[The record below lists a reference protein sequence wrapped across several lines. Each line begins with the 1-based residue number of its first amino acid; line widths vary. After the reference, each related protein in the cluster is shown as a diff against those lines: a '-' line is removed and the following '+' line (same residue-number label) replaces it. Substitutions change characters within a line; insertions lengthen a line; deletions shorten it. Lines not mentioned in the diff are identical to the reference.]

1 MNDELISKNE
11 LLERIS
17 NIYTAGIFASD
28 MKESIIKVIDD
39 MPVRQAKSFSC
50 VYGNDVGG

>member
-28 MKESIIKVIDD
+28 MKESSIKVIVD
-39 MPVRQAKSFSC
+39 MPVRQAKSFS
-50 VYGNDVGG
+50 

>member
-28 MKESIIKVIDD
+28 MQEAILRVIDD
-39 MPVRQAKSFSC
+39 MPVRRAKTFS
-50 VYGNDVGG
+50 

>member
-1 MNDELISKNE
+1 MSEEFINKNE
-11 LLERIS
+11 LLKRIS

-39 MPVRQAKSFSC
+39 MPVRQAKTFS
-50 VYGNDVGG
+50 